1 MWGNELKSKPE
12 AERISMKVRAEAATF
27 NQTKVRFLYE
37 YKQYIIKHSLSREAS
52 IKCWIHKYIKIFFSL
67 TAILMNFKYC

>member
-37 YKQYIIKHSLSREAS
+37 YKQYII
-52 IKCWIHKYIKIFFSL
+52 
-67 TAILMNFKYC
+67 